1 MRHADRQTV
10 ARHYHISHPPP
21 DSHTSLI
28 DSLSDTFINAFSRVR
43 KPDARFIEM
52 AEGIERYEE
61 GLTSVDRLVGRS
73 KQRVDGELLAGG
85 HRLRQADAQTWLKIT
100 WTWRLH
106 TKAWATSSQALLSRS
121 TASPRKCS
129 TSRRSSSIW
138 CACFWTDAS
147 QCN

>member
-1 MRHADRQTV
+1 M

-52 AEGIERYEE
+52 AEGIERYED

-73 KQRVDGELLAGG
+73 KQRVDGELAAEVKD
-85 HRLRQADAQTWLKIT
+85 RRRANAQTSLKT
-100 WTWRLH
+100 T
-106 TKAWATSSQALLSRS
+106 
-121 TASPRKCS
+121 
-129 TSRRSSSIW
+129 
-138 CACFWTDAS
+138 
-147 QCN
+147 